1 MGTGDERRL
10 REVVAE
16 VTDRAGYDLEELVVR
31 SAGRRRVVR
40 VVVDADQGV
49 SLDAA
54 AEISRAIS
62 QRLDDSGADDPTGSL
77 PYTLEVTS
85 PGIGRPL
92 TMPRHFRRARTR
104 LGVLVTVDGRELS
117 GHVLEVTDTAVRLVV
132 SGKKGIS
139 EVEVPFTGIDR
150 AKVEVEFNRPPAAV
164 LELLGVDAAADAD
177 ARSDEV
183 DDDPAFDDPALDDP
197 GRDEA
202 ALDDPALDDPGLDDP
217 GLDEVEL
224 GDAATTGATPGV
236 TR

>member
-1 MGTGDERRL
+1 
-10 REVVAE
+10 
-16 VTDRAGYDLEELVVR
+16 LV
-31 SAGRRRVVR
+31 S
-40 VVVDADQGV
+40 
-49 SLDAA
+49 
-54 AEISRAIS
+54 
-62 QRLDDSGADDPTGSL
+62 
-77 PYTLEVTS
+77 
-85 PGIGRPL
+85 
-92 TMPRHFRRARTR
+92 
-104 LGVLVTVDGRELS
+104 LVTVDGRELS

-150 AKVEVEFNRPPAAV
+150 AKVEVEFSRPPAAV

-183 DDDPAFDDPALDDP
+183 DDDPAFDDPGLDDP
-197 GRDEA
+197 GLDDPGLDDPG
-202 ALDDPALDDPGLDDP
+202 LDDPALDDP

>member
-1 MGTGDERRL
+1 
-10 REVVAE
+10 
-16 VTDRAGYDLEELVVR
+16 
-31 SAGRRRVVR
+31 

-104 LGVLVTVDGRELS
+104 LVSLVTVDGRELS

-150 AKVEVEFNRPPAAV
+150 AKVEVEFSRPPAAV

-183 DDDPAFDDPALDDP
+183 DDDPAFDDPGLDDPGLDGSALDGSALDDP